1 MEHNASQLKAVE
13 TEPLN
18 TPPTALELSRTVTT
32 LLEQRATQEAR
43 HDQALAEVA
52 DSKNRISELDKQIK
66 EVQAALTDSLKPKR
80 KKSKGQNPTS
90 ATGSKGSSLKT
101 GRDVRKLVLMCLE
114 GRPDT
119 WMTNSEVHEAIKRA
133 GHGLGQTRSAIYALL
148 EDNRVA
154 QRIGERRGRSG
165 PKPTEYRLAKP
176 STGPKVVD
184 Q

>member
-13 TEPLN
+13 TEPLH
-18 TPPTALELSRTVTT
+18 TPPTALELSRTVTK

-52 DSKNRISELDKQIK
+52 DSKNRISELDKQLK

-119 WMTNSEVHEAIKRA
+119 WMTNSEVHEAIKLA

-148 EDNRVA
+148 EDNRVI
-154 QRIGERRGRSG
+154 QRLGERRGRTG
-165 PKPTEYRLAKP
+165 PRPTEYRLAKP